1 MFSSLANSIKIPELR
16 NRILFTLGMLVVF
29 RIGTHIP
36 TPGIDAK
43 LLAENVAKSSSEL
56 FSFLNMFSGGALKRF
71 SVFALGIAPYI
82 NASIIMQL
90 LVYVIPY
97 LEHLAKEE
105 GEEGRKKISQYT
117 RYGTVVIGALQAF
130 GISFMLERYGVVL
143 NPGIGFKIMA
153 VMTLTAGTAFI
164 MWLGE
169 QMTARGIGN
178 GISILITAGILATL
192 PQAVVQQGV
201 IFFQEGDAHQV
212 IQVLALCVIVVL
224 VIMAVVSVQDAV
236 RKIPV
241 QYAKRVVG
249 RRVYGGQNTHIPLR
263 VNQAGVIPVIFA
275 SSILLFPAMVANWL
289 QNWDAVQN
297 MKINNPFF
305 GGIVDWF
312 LRIFSHNV
320 GGSILTSE
328 FLVYQL
334 LYAGLIVFFTYFYT
348 AITFNIQDLSDNMKK
363 YGGFIPGIRAG
374 RPTVDYLERTLS
386 RVTLAGG
393 VFLAVIA
400 VIPELLINVMRVQ
413 FYFGGTALLIV
424 VGVAMDTMRQMESHL
439 VTRHYEGFMKKRGL
453 R

>member
-1 MFSSLANSIKIPELR
+1 M
-16 NRILFTLGMLVVF
+16 FTLGMIIVF

-43 LLAENVAKSSSEL
+43 LLAENLPNSDVM
-56 FSFLNMFSGGALKRF
+56 SFLNMFSGGALRRF

-105 GEEGRKKISQYT
+105 GEEGRKMISYYT
-117 RYGTVVIGALQAF
+117 RIGTVLIGALQAF
-130 GISFMLERYGVVL
+130 GISFMLERYGIVSE
-143 NPGIGFKIMA
+143 PGPGFKILA
-153 VMTLTAGTAFI
+153 VTTLTAGTAFI

-169 QMTARGIGN
+169 QMTSRGIGN
-178 GISILITAGILATL
+178 GISILITAGILASL
-192 PQAVVQQGV
+192 PEAMVQQYALFKGSAAEVLKMVFVMSVV
-201 IFFQEGDAHQV
+201 I
-212 IQVLALCVIVVL
+212 L
-224 VIMAVVSVQDAV
+224 VIMAIVAVQDGV

-249 RRVYGGQNTHIPLR
+249 RKVYGGQNTFIPLR

-275 SSILLFPAMVANWL
+275 SSILLFPSMVANWIQTMDTMQSFL
-289 QNWDAVQN
+289 GD
-297 MKINNPFF
+297 PGFF
-305 GGIVDWF
+305 AGVISWCLKV
-312 LRIFSHNV
+312 FSYNTADTSAYLVHN
-320 GGSILTSE
+320 
-328 FLVYQL
+328 L
-334 LYAGLIVFFTYFYT
+334 LYCGLIIFFTYFYT
-348 AITFNIQDLSDNMKK
+348 AITFNIQELSDNMKK
-363 YGGFIPGIRAG
+363 YGGFIPGIRPG
-374 RPTVDYLERTLS
+374 KHTVDYFERTLS

-393 VFLAVIA
+393 IFLAIVA
-400 VIPELLINVMRVQ
+400 VIPNFMIHFLNVP

-424 VGVAMDTMRQMESHL
+424 VGVAMDTMRQLESHL

>member
-1 MFSSLANSIKIPELR
+1 MKIPELR
-16 NRILFTLGMLVVF
+16 NRILFTLGMIVVF

-36 TPGIDAK
+36 TPGVDAK
-43 LLAENVAKSSSEL
+43 LLASQMPTSDV
-56 FSFLNMFSGGALKRF
+56 FSFLNMFSGGALRRF

-105 GEEGRKKISQYT
+105 GEEGRKLISQYT
-117 RYGTVVIGALQAF
+117 RYGTVLIGALQAF
-130 GISFMLERYGVVL
+130 GITFMLERMGVV
-143 NPGIGFKIMA
+143 PQGGIPFKIMA
-153 VMTLTAGTAFI
+153 VTTLTAGTAFI

-169 QMTARGIGN
+169 QMTSHGIGN
-178 GISILITAGILATL
+178 GISILITAGILASL
-192 PQAVVQQGV
+192 PEAIVHQYALFQGNAQDV
-201 IFFQEGDAHQV
+201 IKMLVLLIIV
-212 IQVLALCVIVVL
+212 IA
-224 VIMAVVSVQDAV
+224 VIMAIVLVQDGV

-249 RRVYGGQNTHIPLR
+249 RRVYGGQNTFIPLR

-275 SSILLFPAMVANWL
+275 SSILLFPSMIVNWIQGLQSVQAAMETGFLGTILHYLFGLFNYNTYGYLIVY
-289 QNWDAVQN
+289 AV
-297 MKINNPFF
+297 
-305 GGIVDWF
+305 
-312 LRIFSHNV
+312 
-320 GGSILTSE
+320 
-328 FLVYQL
+328 
-334 LYAGLIVFFTYFYT
+334 LIVFFTYFYT
-348 AITFNIQDLSDNMKK
+348 AITFNVQELSDNMKK

-386 RVTLAGG
+386 RITLAGG
-393 VFLAVIA
+393 IFLSIVA
-400 VIPELLINVMRVQ
+400 VIPNLMIKFMNVQ

-424 VGVAMDTMRQMESHL
+424 VGVAMDTMRQLESHL

>member
-1 MFSSLANSIKIPELR
+1 VFQSLANSFKIPELR
-16 NRILFTLGMLVVF
+16 DRILFTLGMIVVF

-36 TPGIDAK
+36 TPGVDAK
-43 LLAENVAKSSSEL
+43 LLTQNLPTSEL
-56 FSFLNMFSGGALKRF
+56 FSFLNMFSGGALRRF

-105 GEEGRKKISQYT
+105 GEEGRKLISQYT
-117 RYGTVVIGALQAF
+117 RYGTVLIGALQAF
-130 GISFMLERYGVVL
+130 GISFMLERYQVVP
-143 NPGIGFKIMA
+143 NPGWAFRLMA
-153 VMTLTAGTAFI
+153 ITTLTAGTAFI

-169 QMTARGIGN
+169 QMTSRGIGN
-178 GISILITAGILATL
+178 GISILISAGILASL
-192 PQAVVQQGV
+192 PEALVHQAAL
-201 IFFQEGDAHQV
+201 FRGDAHDV
-212 IQVLALCVIVVL
+212 IKTIILLIIVIVV
-224 VIMAVVSVQDAV
+224 IMAIVTVQDGV

-249 RRVYGGQNTHIPLR
+249 RRVYGGQNTFIPLR

-275 SSILLFPAMVANWL
+275 SSILLFPSMVTSWIQNLDSMQEWVKNPIVFWL
-289 QNWDAVQN
+289 LN
-297 MKINNPFF
+297 
-305 GGIVDWF
+305 
-312 LRIFSHNV
+312 IFNYNSN
-320 GGSILTSE
+320 SY
-328 FLVYQL
+328 LVI
-334 LYAGLIVFFTYFYT
+334 YAALIIFFTYFYT
-348 AITFNIQDLSDNMKK
+348 AITFNIQELSDNMKK
-363 YGGFIPGIRAG
+363 YGGFVPGIRAG

-393 VFLAVIA
+393 IFLAIIA
-400 VIPELLINVMRVQ
+400 VIPNFLIKYMNVP

-424 VGVAMDTMRQMESHL
+424 VGVAMDTMRQLESHL

>member
-1 MFSSLANSIKIPELR
+1 VLQSLANSMKIPELR
-16 NRILFTLGMLVVF
+16 NRILFTIGMIVVF

-36 TPGIDAK
+36 TPGVDAK
-43 LLAENVAKSSSEL
+43 LLTQNLPSSEL
-56 FSFLNMFSGGALKRF
+56 FSFLNMFSGGALRRF

-105 GEEGRKKISQYT
+105 GEEGRKMISQYT
-117 RYGTVVIGALQAF
+117 RYGTVLIGALQAF
-130 GISFMLERYGVVL
+130 GISFMLERYQVVT
-143 NPGIGFKIMA
+143 NPGLAFKIMA
-153 VMTLTAGTAFI
+153 VTTLTAGTAFI

-169 QMTARGIGN
+169 QMTSHGIGN
-178 GISILITAGILATL
+178 GISILITAGILAAL
-192 PQAVVQQGV
+192 PEA
-201 IFFQEGDAHQV
+201 V
-212 IQVLALCVIVVL
+212 IQQIALFSGNAHDVVKTLFLIVIAIG
-224 VIMAVVSVQDAV
+224 VIMAIVMVQDGV

-249 RRVYGGQNTHIPLR
+249 RRVYGGQNTYIPLR

-275 SSILLFPAMVANWL
+275 SSILLFPSMVANWL
-289 QNWDAVQN
+289 QGTDAMQELLKGN
-297 MKINNPFF
+297 SY
-305 GGIVDWF
+305 
-312 LRIFSHNV
+312 FSWILWHMLNV
-320 GGSILTSE
+320 FNYNTWTYIA
-328 FLVYQL
+328 
-334 LYAGLIVFFTYFYT
+334 LYAILIIFFTYFYT
-348 AITFNIQDLSDNMKK
+348 AITFNIQELSDNMKK

-393 VFLAVIA
+393 IFLAIIA
-400 VIPELLINVMRVQ
+400 VIPNFLINYMNVQ

-424 VGVAMDTMRQMESHL
+424 VGVAMDTMRQLESHL